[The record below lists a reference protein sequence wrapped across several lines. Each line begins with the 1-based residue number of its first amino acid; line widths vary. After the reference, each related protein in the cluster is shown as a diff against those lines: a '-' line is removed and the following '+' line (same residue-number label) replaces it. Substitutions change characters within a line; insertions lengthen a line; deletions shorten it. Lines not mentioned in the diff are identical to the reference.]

1 MVWVLALHLIVLLL
15 AMLFAIVG
23 VRKNRRI
30 TRVRMVSNIWYVI
43 SFLLLFFFLASRV
56 NLGRDWNNYLDLYRD
71 ALYIPFSFSE
81 SFEFGFLIILKF
93 LRSLNAD
100 FQWFIIIS
108 SLITLLLFYRSF
120 RKFYYLLPYGILI
133 FFTQWGYP
141 VAINTIR
148 QAIAIFAFMCA
159 VTYIGSTEKH
169 ALLKYLSFIFIG
181 CLFHYTVLLF
191 IPVYWVRRFN
201 LTLPQLLVA
210 IGIVFI
216 LSFFLIAPLFND
228 VLALF
233 AKYSYSMDSYYS
245 KTATFGLGAS
255 IVLAARIFPLLVY
268 PYVRKRF
275 PRYSKYYLLYYIGL
289 AVYYAFFKYL
299 MIVRVT
305 FYFQFLE
312 MVVMSLFLYITLH
325 KAKKYGMCNVAFL
338 VLNFVYYFYTFR
350 DFLADQLVSSDFSLM
365 LMNFHYGS

>member
-23 VRKNRRI
+23 VRKNRRVS
-30 TRVRMVSNIWYVI
+30 RLRMVPNTWYVI

-56 NLGRDWNNYLDLYRD
+56 NLGRDWNNYFDLYRD

-81 SFEFGFLIILKF
+81 SFEFGFLIILKL

-100 FQWFIIIS
+100 FQWFIIIT

-148 QAIAIFAFMCA
+148 QAIAIFSFMCA
-159 VTYIGSTEKH
+159 ATYIGSSEKH
-169 ALLKYLSFIFIG
+169 AFLKYLSFIFIG

-201 LTLPQLLVA
+201 LTLPQLLVVM
-210 IGIVFI
+210 GVFFI

-233 AKYSYSMDSYYS
+233 SKYTYSLDSYYS

-255 IVLAARIFPLLVY
+255 IVLAARVFPLLVY

-305 FYFQFLE
+305 FYFQFFE
-312 MVVMSLFLYITLH
+312 MVVMSLFLYITVH
-325 KAKKYGMCNVAFL
+325 KSKLYGICNVTFL
-338 VLNFVYYFYTFR
+338 ALVFVYYLYTFR